1 MELETQQTQVQVQ
14 TRTKNAI
21 WTNTRFLVLWL
32 CSGLTS
38 LAFSVYLLSESWYVV
53 QKLDLEVWLGIVLMV
68 TTIPRVLL
76 MMVGGVLAD
85 RLTRSK
91 ILSVLN
97 ISRGVM
103 IAAMVVLLSF
113 NALSIWGLLG
123 FALFFGI
130 LDGFFWPAN
139 GSLLPNL
146 VEKDQL
152 VRGNSII
159 QTTNQLCF
167 LLGPALAGVLLKFAS
182 YEVAFGVSGALLLA
196 GGIVIRSIRETP
208 AARDDKKNSKLMLE
222 LKEGIAYIKSFPFM
236 LTLMG
241 MAIIVNLLLAGP
253 LNAGLPILV
262 KTMLNGDVLAL
273 SYLECSFALGLT
285 AGAVMVGI
293 MNIKRK
299 RGVLAMG
306 LIVLLG
312 IATGSLSQIVFL
324 WQGIALM
331 FAAGFFLS
339 FSNILTSSLIQQ
351 MVRPEM
357 MGRVQG
363 VLSTASMGFIP
374 ISYALVSV
382 LLSIGISI
390 STLLLVS
397 CTIMVVYVLSI
408 LAKVKVVWTTD

>member
-1 MELETQQTQVQVQ
+1 MMELETQQIQARV
-14 TRTKNAI
+14 RPANAI
-21 WTNTRFLVLWL
+21 WTDTRFLVLWL

-38 LAFSVYLLSESWYVV
+38 LAFSVYLLSEAWYVV
-53 QKLDLEVWLGIVLMV
+53 QKLNLEASLGIVMMV

-76 MMVGGVLAD
+76 MTVGGVLAD
-85 RLTRSK
+85 RMNRSQ

-97 ISRGVM
+97 ISRGLM
-103 IAAMVVLLSF
+103 IAAMVVLLSYH
-113 NALSIWGLLG
+113 ALSIWGLLVL
-123 FALFFGI
+123 ALFYGI

-146 VEKDQL
+146 VQKDQL

-167 LLGPALAGVLLKFAS
+167 LLGPALAGVLLKYAS
-182 YEVAFGVSGALLLA
+182 YETAFGVSGVLLLVA
-196 GGIVIRSIRETP
+196 GIAIRGIRENRLTE
-208 AARDDKKNSKLMLE
+208 DDRQNRKFMME
-222 LKEGIAYIKSFPFM
+222 LKDGITYIRSFPFM

-241 MAIIVNLLLAGP
+241 TSIIVNLLFAGP

-262 KTMLNGDVLAL
+262 KTIFHGEVLAL
-273 SYLECSFALGLT
+273 SYLECSLAVGLAT
-285 AGAVMVGI
+285 GSVIVGI
-293 MNIKRK
+293 LNVKRK
-299 RGVLAMG
+299 RGALG
-306 LIVLLG
+306 LGFIVLLG
-312 IATGSLSQIVFL
+312 IATGSLSQIVLL
-324 WQGIALM
+324 WQGIVLM
-331 FAAGFFLS
+331 FAAGFFIS

-351 MVRPEM
+351 MVRPDM

-390 STLLLVS
+390 SNLLLAS
-397 CTIMVVYVLSI
+397 CTIMVVFVLSI
-408 LAKVKVVWTTD
+408 MAKVKMVWSTD

>member
-1 MELETQQTQVQVQ
+1 MELEKQQTQVQA
-14 TRTKNAI
+14 RTSNAI
-21 WTNTRFLVLWL
+21 WTNSRFLVLWL
-32 CSGLTS
+32 SSGLTS

-53 QKLDLEVWLGIVLMV
+53 QKLGLEAWLGIVLMV

-76 MMVGGVLAD
+76 MTVGGVLAD
-85 RLTRSK
+85 RMNRSI

-97 ISRGVM
+97 ISRGLM
-103 IAAMVVLLSF
+103 IAVMVVLLSF
-113 NALSIWGLLG
+113 HALSIWGLLG
-123 FALFFGI
+123 FALFYGI

-167 LLGPALAGVLLKFAS
+167 LLGPALAGVLLKYAS
-182 YEVAFGVSGALLLA
+182 YETAFGVSGVLLLVA
-196 GGIVIRSIRETP
+196 GIAIRGIRENRLTE
-208 AARDDKKNSKLMLE
+208 DDKENRKFMLE
-222 LKEGIAYIKSFPFM
+222 LKDGIAYIRSIPFM

-241 MAIIVNLLLAGP
+241 TSIIVNLLFAGP

-262 KTMLNGDVLAL
+262 KTLFHGDVLAL
-273 SYLECSFALGLT
+273 SYLESSLALGMV
-285 AGAVMVGI
+285 AGSVVVGI
-293 MNIKRK
+293 LNINRK
-299 RGVLAMG
+299 RGALAMG
-306 LIVLLG
+306 FIALLG
-312 IATGSLSQIVFL
+312 IATGSLSQIVLL
-324 WQGIALM
+324 WQGIGLM
-331 FAAGFFLS
+331 FAAGFFVS

-351 MVRPEM
+351 MVRPDM

-397 CTIMVVYVLSI
+397 CTIMVVFVLSI
-408 LAKVKVVWTTD
+408 MTKVKIVWTTD

>member
-1 MELETQQTQVQVQ
+1 MELETQQIQVQ
-14 TRTKNAI
+14 TRPANAI
-21 WTNTRFLVLWL
+21 WSHTRFLVLWL

-38 LAFSVYLLSESWYVV
+38 LAFSVYLLSEAWYVV
-53 QKLDLEVWLGIVLMV
+53 QKLDLEAWLGIVMMV

-76 MMVGGVLAD
+76 MTVGGVLAD
-85 RLTRSK
+85 RMKRSQ

-97 ISRGVM
+97 ISRGLM

-113 NALSIWGLLG
+113 QALSIWGLLV
-123 FALFFGI
+123 FALFYGI

-167 LLGPALAGVLLKFAS
+167 LLGPALAGALLKYTS
-182 YEVAFGVSGALLLA
+182 YETAFGVSGVLLLVA
-196 GGIVIRSIRETP
+196 GIAIRGIRENRL
-208 AARDDKKNSKLMLE
+208 AEDDRQNRKFMME
-222 LKEGIAYIKSFPFM
+222 LKDGIAYIRSFPFM

-241 MAIIVNLLLAGP
+241 TSIIVNLLFAGP

-262 KTMLNGDVLAL
+262 KTLFHGDVLAL
-273 SYLECSFALGLT
+273 SYLECSLAVGLAAGSIVVGILNVKRKRAALGL
-285 AGAVMVGI
+285 GF
-293 MNIKRK
+293 
-299 RGVLAMG
+299 
-306 LIVLLG
+306 IVLLG
-312 IATGSLSQIVFL
+312 IATGSLSQIVLL
-324 WQGIALM
+324 WQGIVLM
-331 FAAGFFLS
+331 FAAGFFVS
-339 FSNILTSSLIQQ
+339 FSNILTSTLIQQ
-351 MVRPEM
+351 TVRPDM

-374 ISYALVSV
+374 ISYALVSM

-397 CTIMVVYVLSI
+397 CTIMVVFVLCI
-408 LAKVKVVWTTD
+408 MAKVKIVWSTD